1 MGSPPFTFTTG
12 LGTYFSETTFTAAK
26 NQTAYYSVIN
36 PEAQA
41 TFLSTPYIN
50 TIAGRG
56 TQGFTGDGGAAS
68 NASIGYIAG
77 QPAIDSTNNLYFGDN
92 SVGWRLRKISTG
104 TITTVA
110 GNYQFF
116 YGDGKFPTGAALGPK
131 LNVSIFGPGAILVTD
146 VSNVRLRLVDQTP
159 VITTIA
165 GTGQVGSLDGQ
176 ALSATFKNPNMTAVD
191 SLGNIFIAD
200 TSNNMIRKYTTS
212 TISRYA
218 GSLQAGSTGDGG
230 TALAARLAAPY
241 GVATDSANL
250 LYITDTS
257 NCVIR
262 TVETSGLIQLLA
274 GNYTR
279 GFSGDGGPAAS
290 AQLSYPRGIA
300 VDAARN
306 IYFCDTGNSRIR
318 RIDRITGVISTI
330 AGNGQEAYSGDGGP
344 GYLAALSSPTG
355 VTVDSAGSLYIADT
369 NNNCIRFLDTNTGF
383 IRTTAGQ
390 PPRGGYQG
398 NNTFATDAL
407 FSTPS
412 QVAFDQSSGYYYIS
426 DDGNRRV
433 RFVDSGSG
441 IIYDYVGNGSP
452 FSAGNQIPASNAV
465 FGSIAGVATDLEN
478 NIYVADGA
486 ANIIRKIDAV
496 TGYISSVVGT
506 GGGGYTGNQTGLL
519 SAISSP
525 RTIITD
531 MSNNLLFCD
540 TNNHRVRKYISTT
553 KQVTIVAGTGA
564 AGYSGDAGYAS
575 SATLNFPKALTI
587 DSVGNI
593 FIGDSSNYAIRRID
607 ATTGI
612 ITTYA
617 GTGSAGTIVAGA
629 AATTPIGFA
638 TALTAGSTNT
648 VYFTDIPTNGLW
660 QIRQDGTLQPMNL
673 PSSASYLGDAGPLI
687 SSQFNAPMGLI
698 TDTSGN
704 FIVCDSGNYRIRRSY
719 TFGVPQTPV
728 YLNMYLTF
736 TNYYATSGTANI
748 LVNGN
753 NIASFNTASA
763 NSTMA
768 LTDVNVFSYPLQGS
782 NPVRGDQTP
791 FIEISQTGNIGYIK
805 LEGNLWVNQVPAQGL
820 LQDSVNNDAGI
831 IMNSGTVRFP
841 YALEGITINNRYN
854 DASMRTVTYTGSLN
868 NASDPALK
876 ERIVPAS
883 LQICY
888 ETLGSLPL
896 RIYNYIPAY
905 QSTFHTRDRTRLG
918 FLTSEVLPRFPN
930 SVTTIPFEHSWA
942 SSIQTL
948 DAAQIKYTHLGAT
961 QELMQQVSTLESEVA
976 ALDGL
981 RKILRLKATQRNVI
995 L

>member
-1 MGSPPFTFTTG
+1 
-12 LGTYFSETTFTAAK
+12 
-26 NQTAYYSVIN
+26 
-36 PEAQA
+36 
-41 TFLSTPYIN
+41 
-50 TIAGRG
+50 
-56 TQGFTGDGGAAS
+56 
-68 NASIGYIAG
+68 
-77 QPAIDSTNNLYFGDN
+77 
-92 SVGWRLRKISTG
+92 
-104 TITTVA
+104 
-110 GNYQFF
+110 
-116 YGDGKFPTGAALGPK
+116 
-131 LNVSIFGPGAILVTD
+131 
-146 VSNVRLRLVDQTP
+146 
-159 VITTIA
+159 
-165 GTGQVGSLDGQ
+165 
-176 ALSATFKNPNMTAVD
+176 MTAVD
-191 SLGNIFIAD
+191 TLGNIFIAD
-200 TSNNMIRKYTTS
+200 TSNNMIRKYTAS

-230 TALAARLAAPY
+230 QALAARLAAPY
-241 GVATDSANL
+241 GVVTDSANL

-262 TVETSGLIQLLA
+262 TVSTSGLIQLLA
-274 GNYTR
+274 GNYTT

-300 VDAARN
+300 VDSARN
-306 IYFCDTGNSRIR
+306 IYFCDTGNSRVR
-318 RIDRITGVISTI
+318 RIDRITGIISTI
-330 AGNGQEAYSGDGGP
+330 AGNGQQAYSGDGGP

-369 NNNCIRFLDTNTGF
+369 NNNCIRFLDINTGL
-383 IRTTAGQ
+383 IRTAAGQ

-433 RFVDSGSG
+433 RFVVSGSQV
-441 IIYDYVGNGSP
+441 IYDYVGNGSP

-486 ANIIRKIDAV
+486 ANIIQKIDIA

-506 GGGGYTGNQTGLL
+506 GGGGYTENLTGLL
-519 SAISSP
+519 SAISTP

-553 KQVTIVAGTGA
+553 KQVVNVAGTGV

-593 FIGDSSNYAIRRID
+593 FIGDSSNYAIRRVD
-607 ATTGI
+607 TAGL

-617 GTGSAGTIVAGA
+617 GTGAAGTTTAGA
-629 AATTPIGFA
+629 AATSPIGFA
-638 TALTAGSTNT
+638 TALTTDSTNT

-660 QIRQDGTLQPMNL
+660 QIRQGATLEPVNL

-687 SSQFNAPMGLI
+687 SSQFNAPMGVI
-698 TDTSGN
+698 IDASQN
-704 FIVCDSGNYRIRRSY
+704 FIVSDSGNYRVRRSY

-753 NIASFNTASA
+753 NIASFNAASA

-791 FIEISQTGNIGYIK
+791 FIEITQAGNIGYIK
-805 LEGNLWVNQVPAQGL
+805 LEGNLWVNQVPAQGFI
-820 LQDSVNNDAGI
+820 QDSVNNDAGI

-854 DASMRTVTYTGSLN
+854 DASMRSVTYTGALN

-883 LQICY
+883 IQICY

-896 RIYNYIPAY
+896 RVYNYIPAY
-905 QSTFHTRDRTRLG
+905 ESTFHTRDRTRLG
-918 FLTSEVLPRFPN
+918 FLTSEVLTRFPN

-948 DAAQIKYTHLGAT
+948 DTAQIKYTHLGAT
-961 QELMQQVSTLESEVA
+961 QQLMQQVSTLESEVA
-976 ALDGL
+976 ALDSL